1 MSMQRHR
8 ESGRKSAGKLTS
20 CLALAATITLGG
32 CDSLLDVTD
41 PDLVVPASISQSE
54 LFWAGAIGDFMD
66 AVSSNGGMMVYVGLF
81 TDEFQISGTFPT
93 RIEVDERNIFLTNG
107 TMEGV
112 FRDLHSARVGA
123 ENAVGLLTEEFGS
136 DSRIAE
142 MNNFAGFTYIFFGDT
157 FFF

>member
-1 MSMQRHR
+1 MRKQRER
-8 ESGRKSAGKLTS
+8 AAGRKSARKLTS
-20 CLALAATITLGG
+20 CLALAATMSLAG

-54 LFWAGAIGDFMD
+54 LFWAGAIGDFMT
-66 AVSSNGGMMVYVGLF
+66 AVSGGNGMMVYVGLF
-81 TDEFQISGTFPT
+81 TDEFQHSGTYPT

-107 TMEGV
+107 TMEGR
-112 FRDLHSARVGA
+112 FRGLHAARVGA

-142 MNNFAGFTYIFFGDT
+142 MKSLVNCSEFV
-157 FFF
+157 